1 MVEFRRLLTTL
12 AREKE
17 ATDKPLGYF
26 EKMYPKRIIDIKK
39 VLRPLVPEIPGKSLS
54 ESFIKSWTKA
64 RHSYSHDLFM
74 TKRNRA
80 RSM

>member
-26 EKMYPKRIIDIKK
+26 EKNVPKAD
-39 VLRPLVPEIPGKSLS
+39 
-54 ESFIKSWTKA
+54 
-64 RHSYSHDLFM
+64 Y
-74 TKRNRA
+74 
-80 RSM
+80 